1 MLIQAIV
8 IILYLSLFIELA
20 FFHVPSVANTHIFFS
35 SDQEKLLQYSKYQK
49 IFLWSRGKKVML
61 LVIPHLINMVVFF
74 IPIYY
79 LFFEQINC
87 LGIVCSFGIIIAI
100 GGRHITFYSMYYIR
114 KNNSQLNNDFT
125 LHDTGPF
132 SRMRNPGMTGMIL
145 FFAGLTLI
153 WPTFLMVCALIYY
166 FFYNHFR
173 ILVEED
179 FLKVMYKD
187 KYCEYIKKANR
198 YF

>member
-1 MLIQAIV
+1 MLIQTIV
-8 IILYLSLFIELA
+8 ILLYLSLFIELA

-35 SDQEKLLQYSKYQK
+35 SDQAKVVKYSKYQK
-49 IFLWSRGKKVML
+49 IFLWSRGKKIML
-61 LVIPHLINMVVFF
+61 LVIPHLINMMVFF

-79 LFFEQINC
+79 LFFEQINRW
-87 LGIVCSFGIIIAI
+87 GMVFSFGIIMAI
-100 GGRHITFYSMYYIR
+100 GGRLITFYSMYYVR
-114 KNNSQLNNDFT
+114 KNNSQLKDDFT

-153 WPTFLMVCALIYY
+153 WPSLLMVCALIYY

-179 FLKVMYKD
+179 FLRVMYKD
-187 KYCEYIKKANR
+187 KYQQYLNKVNR

>member
-1 MLIQAIV
+1 MLIQTII

-35 SDQEKLLQYSKYQK
+35 SDKEKLVQYSKYQK
-49 IFLWSRGKKVML
+49 IFLWTRGKKIML
-61 LVIPHLINMVVFF
+61 LLIPHVINMMVFF

-79 LFFEQINC
+79 IFFEHINW
-87 LGIVCSFGIIIAI
+87 GIFCSFGVILAI
-100 GGRHITFYSMYYIR
+100 GGRLITFYSMYYIR
-114 KNNSQLNNDFT
+114 KNNSQLNVDFT
-125 LHDTGPF
+125 LHDSGPF

-145 FFAGLTLI
+145 FFAGLTFI
-153 WPTFLMVCALIYY
+153 WPTFLMACALIYY

-179 FLKVMYKD
+179 FLRVMYKD
-187 KYCEYIKKANR
+187 KYHQYLNKVNR

>member
-1 MLIQAIV
+1 MLIQTIV
-8 IILYLSLFIELA
+8 ILLYLSLFIELA

-35 SDQEKLLQYSKYQK
+35 SDQEKLVKYSKYQK
-49 IFLWSRGKKVML
+49 IFLWSRGKKIML
-61 LVIPHLINMVVFF
+61 LVIPHLINMMVFF

-79 LFFEQINC
+79 LFFEQINRW
-87 LGIVCSFGIIIAI
+87 GMVFSFGIIMAI
-100 GGRHITFYSMYYIR
+100 GGRLITFYSMYYVR
-114 KNNSQLNNDFT
+114 KNNSQLKDDFT

-153 WPTFLMVCALIYY
+153 WPSLLMVCALIYY

-179 FLKVMYKD
+179 FLRVMYKD
-187 KYCEYIKKANR
+187 KYQQYLNKVNR